1 MCAILILF
9 CFYYN
14 TASYKRHMGR
24 IVDIW
29 GEPNSLTAS
38 RKTCYSERAKKHVA
52 IVPISGYTIHKK
64 KWWCI
69 AVEYKSVMQMA
80 AQWGISDRRVR
91 ALCQQGKIRGAVRKG
106 RTWLIPGNAEKPVD
120 GRATRYH
127 RNDSPYAERFAE
139 IDALKAE
146 LDKRRPLTKGE
157 LKRLQEEFLV
167 EYTYHSNAIEGNTL
181 TLQETALVLE
191 GITIDKKP
199 LKDHLE
205 AIGHK
210 DAFLYVQDLV
220 KKQIPFSESIIKQ
233 IHTLVLMDR
242 PEDRGI
248 YRHIPVRIMGAYH
261 VPPDPVLVPEQM
273 ENLIAAFT
281 GNTNL
286 HPIGRAAWFHLN
298 FEGIH
303 PFVDG
308 NGRTGRLILNLMLM
322 QSGYP
327 PINVKYSDR
336 KRYYEAFDTYFRD
349 NSEDGLVCLIS
360 ELLRERL
367 LMYLCLSR

>member
-1 MCAILILF
+1 M
-9 CFYYN
+9 
-14 TASYKRHMGR
+14 
-24 IVDIW
+24 
-29 GEPNSLTAS
+29 
-38 RKTCYSERAKKHVA
+38 
-52 IVPISGYTIHKK
+52 
-64 KWWCI
+64 
-69 AVEYKSVMQMA
+69 
-80 AQWGISDRRVR
+80 
-91 ALCQQGKIRGAVRKG
+91 
-106 RTWLIPGNAEKPVD
+106 
-120 GRATRYH
+120 
-127 RNDSPYAERFAE
+127 
-139 IDALKAE
+139 
-146 LDKRRPLTKGE
+146 
-157 LKRLQEEFLV
+157 V
-167 EYTYHSNAIEGNTL
+167 EYTYHSNAMEGNTL

-248 YRHIPVRIMGAYH
+248 YRRIPVRIMGAYH
-261 VPPDPVLVPEQM
+261 VPPDPVLIPEQM

-349 NSEDGLVCLIS
+349 NSEDGLVYLIS